1 MGVYSEPMPGFAQ
14 APTWMVV
21 LAITSVAL
29 GALLLL
35 VLGWHVVRRLLDVP
49 RIPRGA
55 GFYTVAVGACVLCIA
70 GGVATLAVAAAL
82 DDWQSQAGPG
92 AIAEVHCRRTA
103 PNRVE
108 VSYLTIGANGKR
120 GPEETQTIESLP
132 CAVAVERLRFPQ
144 ALARLGLMERHRLA
158 QVGSVRRPTSTP
170 LWRALPQPLG
180 LPIAS
185 AEAQQVAIP
194 SEDGAPYRVM
204 ADDRGL
210 RVEKLTP

>member
-1 MGVYSEPMPGFAQ
+1 MGVYSDSMAGLGQ
-14 APTWMVV
+14 APTWLVV

-35 VLGWHVVRRLLDVP
+35 LLGWHVVRRLLDVP

-70 GGVATLAVAAAL
+70 GGVTALAVAAAL
-82 DDWQSQAGPG
+82 TDWDGQAGSG
-92 AIAEVHCRRTA
+92 AIAEVHCRRTG

-108 VSYLTIGANGKR
+108 LGYVTLGADGKR
-120 GPEETQTIESLP
+120 GPEETQTIDSLP
-132 CAVAVERLRFPQ
+132 CAVAVEKLHFPQ
-144 ALARLGLMERHRLA
+144 ALARLGLMERHRLSG
-158 QVGSVRRPTSTP
+158 VGAPRRPTSTP
-170 LWRALPQPLG
+170 SWRSLPQPLG

-194 SEDGAPYRVM
+194 SEDGVPYRVV